1 MYTIDAKTDKDAFII
16 INNET
21 GNTFKI
27 SKRGNSLD
35 TVKRWVGIINIKEII
50 LAEEVTQ

>member
-1 MYTIDAKTDKDAFII
+1 MYTIDAKNDIDAFVI

-27 SKRGNSLD
+27 SKKGNSLEK
-35 TVKRWVGIINIKEII
+35 VKRWVGVINIKEII
-50 LAEEVTQ
+50 LAEEVKQ